1 MGDTRF
7 HDELSKGFRVG
18 QGIACE
24 LGICYNMQRE
34 RRSVSDP
41 KKGISMKNVI
51 DIDIQIDPAYTEPSV
66 IIRAERM
73 TPEID
78 SIVHAIESA
87 TDSAYPMVAVY
98 DGETRALLSQR
109 EIIRVYL
116 ENRQL
121 IVRTDRGGFVARGT
135 LAEMESKL
143 NRSRFLRISRSEII
157 NLYKVSNFNFSLLGT
172 IQVTFDDGSVSWVA
186 RRYVRTIQKTLGL
199 A

>member
-1 MGDTRF
+1 
-7 HDELSKGFRVG
+7 
-18 QGIACE
+18 
-24 LGICYNMQRE
+24 MQRE

-87 TDSAYPMVAVY
+87 TNSAYPMVAVY

-116 ENRQL
+116 ENRKL